1 MKELYSCFNGYRK
14 QLVLGPLF
22 KLTEAI
28 LELMVPLLMADI
40 IDVGIRNGDRSYVV
54 THGLFMLLLGAIGLG
69 CAMICQY
76 FAAVCAQG
84 FGRSLRQKLF
94 RHVFS
99 LSQKE
104 YGAIGTDSLI
114 TRLTSCLLYTSRPAC
129 KAVWNSY
136 PLPAKWSKTR
146 LHSSSPA
153 LLSWQAGRRRFKAE

>member
-99 LSQKE
+99 LSQKGVRRHRNRFSDHTADQRCKSGADRGE
-104 YGAIGTDSLI
+104 YVHPSGGARTVSDGGF
-114 TRLTSCLLYTSRPAC
+114 
-129 KAVWNSY
+129 
-136 PLPAKWSKTR
+136 
-146 LHSSSPA
+146 H
-153 LLSWQAGRRRFKAE
+153 